1 MTTFP
6 AVSHLEDSQS
16 LTFDKIQL
24 LQEVSNSAYNSEFHV
39 YIKIKILAVRMNVIM
54 GMQIKKSE
62 RHSNSTL
69 DWRCQGADIWGK
81 CRVNFELKKK
91 MDFPTS
97 KPLNK
102 PLWVTTEPAVPNW
115 QDTGFPPDKIHDFL
129 LYSIVLSTIYQTHK
143 LVAFGSAY
151 WPFPTAFHSLKHW
164 NQAVYTPWE

>member
-24 LQEVSNSAYNSEFHV
+24 LQEVSNTAYNSEFHV

-69 DWRCQGADIWGK
+69 D
-81 CRVNFELKKK
+81 
-91 MDFPTS
+91 
-97 KPLNK
+97 
-102 PLWVTTEPAVPNW
+102 
-115 QDTGFPPDKIHDFL
+115 
-129 LYSIVLSTIYQTHK
+129 
-143 LVAFGSAY
+143 
-151 WPFPTAFHSLKHW
+151 
-164 NQAVYTPWE
+164 

>member
-1 MTTFP
+1 MEKQSSRGWIQCHYRKSITTIQVCHRVSDLHEKFPVKKTENSEEWVMTTFP

-24 LQEVSNSAYNSEFHV
+24 LQEVSNTAYNSEFHV

-69 DWRCQGADIWGK
+69 DWRCQGADKWDK

-91 MDFPTS
+91 TDLPTS

-102 PLWVTTEPAVPNW
+102 PLWVTTEPAVLNW
-115 QDTGFPPDKIHDFL
+115 QDAGFP
-129 LYSIVLSTIYQTHK
+129 SV
-143 LVAFGSAY
+143 
-151 WPFPTAFHSLKHW
+151 FHS
-164 NQAVYTPWE
+164 P